1 MFEILWLAPVISVA
15 ALVFAGYQAHMV
27 MRQSPGN
34 SDMIDISTSIQRGAR
49 AFLRREYK
57 ILFMFVLFMFVL
69 IWWTIGIL
77 TSVAYLLGAASSALA
92 GFIGMTI
99 ATKANARTA
108 QAAYER
114 GVAALIVAFRAGNVM
129 GMSVVGLGLIGL
141 GMVVLLFRHSE
152 IINGFALGASSVA
165 LFARVGGGIFT
176 KAADVGADLVG
187 KLESGIPEDD
197 PRNPAVI
204 ADLVGDN
211 VGDVAGMGADLFESY
226 IGAIVAPLIIAIALG
241 MEPFAVTLPL
251 FLAGAGIISSILGSL
266 FVRTSER
273 RGPSTSLN
281 MGIYVSSALMILVT
295 FLLIWWWGVDKMGY
309 FWSIIVGLLAGVIIG
324 KITEY
329 YTSYEYTPV
338 KEIAQSAKTG
348 AATNILAGFATGMR
362 STALPMLTVVSA
374 MLIAY
379 FSGGIAGHGIYG
391 VALSALGMLSITG
404 MSVSIDAYGPV
415 ADNAGGIAEMA
426 KLPPE
431 VRKTTDSLDSVG
443 NTTAAIAK
451 GFAIGSAVLT
461 AIALFAAYSTV
472 TGLES
477 IDIMN
482 PGVLSG
488 LLIGA
493 MLPFLLSSLTVKAV
507 GRAAF
512 HMVEEVRR
520 QFRDMPGILKGT
532 EKPDPAGCVDISTK
546 AALKEMVLPGVLAIA
561 VPFLVGMLLGPDT
574 LGGMLAGTLI
584 TGFLIA
590 IMMANA
596 GGAWD
601 NAKKFIEKG
610 EYGGKGTL
618 AHAASIVGD
627 TVGDPFKDTA
637 GPSMNIFIKL
647 ITIVSLTFA
656 PLFVRYGDIIGKYLG
671 F

>member
-1 MFEILWLAPVISVA
+1 MFEILWIVPVIGVVA
-15 ALVFAGYQAHMV
+15 LMFAGYQAHMV
-27 MRQSPGN
+27 MKQSPGN
-34 SDMIDISTSIQRGAR
+34 SDMIDISISIQQGAG

-57 ILFMFVLFMFVL
+57 ILSLFIFFMFLL
-69 IWWTIGIL
+69 LWWTIGIL
-77 TSVAYLLGAASSALA
+77 TSVSYLLGTVSSALA
-92 GFIGMTI
+92 GFIGMSV
-99 ATKANARTA
+99 ATRANARTA

-114 GVAALIVAFRAGNVM
+114 GIAALIVAFRAGNVM

-141 GMVVLLFRHSE
+141 GTVVLLFRHPE
-152 IINGFALGASSVA
+152 IINGFALGASSIA

-187 KLESGIPEDD
+187 KLELGIPEDD

-241 MEPFAVTLPL
+241 MEPFAITLPL
-251 FLAGAGIISSILGSL
+251 FLAGAGIISSIVGSL
-266 FVRTSER
+266 FVRTSKR
-273 RGPSTSLN
+273 RSLSASLN
-281 MGIYVSSALMILVT
+281 MGTYVSSALVILTT
-295 FLLIWWWGVDKMGY
+295 FLLIQWWGPDKMGY
-309 FWSIIVGLLAGVIIG
+309 FWSVIAGLLAGVIIG

-338 KEIAQSAKTG
+338 KEIAQSAQTG
-348 AATNILAGFATGMR
+348 AATNILAGFATGMG
-362 STALPMLTVVSA
+362 STAFPLLTIVSA

-379 FSGGIAGHGIYG
+379 WSGGTVGYGIYG
-391 VALSALGMLSITG
+391 VALSGIGMLSITG
-404 MSVSIDAYGPV
+404 MVVSIDAYGPV

-431 VRKTTDSLDSVG
+431 VRKTTDSLDSIG

-461 AIALFAAYSTV
+461 AIALFVAYITV

-477 IDIMN
+477 IDIAK

-493 MLPFLLSSLTVKAV
+493 MLPFVLASLTVKAV

-512 HMVEEVRR
+512 HMIEEVRR
-520 QFRDMPGILKGT
+520 QFRDRPGILRGT
-532 EKPDPAGCVDISTK
+532 EKPDPVRCVDISTK
-546 AALKEMVLPGVLAIA
+546 AALKEMVVPGVLAIA
-561 VPFLVGMLLGPDT
+561 IPLLVGIFFGPAT
-574 LGGMLAGTLI
+574 LGGMLAGALI

-590 IMMANA
+590 IMMTNA

-610 EYGGKGTL
+610 EYGGKGTP

>member
-1 MFEILWLAPVISVA
+1 
-15 ALVFAGYQAHMV
+15 
-27 MRQSPGN
+27 
-34 SDMIDISTSIQRGAR
+34 MIDISTSIQQGAR
-49 AFLRREYK
+49 AFLKREYK
-57 ILFMFVLFMFVL
+57 ILFVFVLFMFIL

-77 TSVAYLLGAASSALA
+77 TSISYLLGAASSALA
-92 GFIGMTI
+92 GFIGMSI

-141 GMVVLLFRHSE
+141 GVVILLFGHSE
-152 IINGFALGASSVA
+152 IVNGFALGASSIA

-176 KAADVGADLVG
+176 KAADMGADLVG

-226 IGAIVAPLIIAIALG
+226 VGAIVAPLIIALTLG

-273 RGPSTSLN
+273 RSPSTSLN
-281 MGIYVSSALMILVT
+281 MGTYVSSALMILIT
-295 FLLIWWWGVDKMGY
+295 FLLLWWWGPDKMSF
-309 FWSIIVGLLAGVIIG
+309 FWSVIVGLLAGVIIG

-362 STALPMLTVVSA
+362 STALPTLTIVCA

-379 FSGGIAGHGIYG
+379 FSGERAGYGIYG

-431 VRKTTDSLDSVG
+431 VRKTTDSLDSLG

-477 IDIMN
+477 INIIN
-482 PGVLSG
+482 AGVLSG

-512 HMVEEVRR
+512 HMIEEVRR

-546 AALKEMVLPGVLAIA
+546 AALKEMVVPGVLAIA
-561 VPFLVGMLLGPDT
+561 APFLVGMLLGPDT

-590 IMMANA
+590 VMMANA

-610 EYGGKGTL
+610 EYGGKGTP

-656 PLFVRYGDIIGKYLG
+656 PLFVRYGDIIGRYLG

>member
-1 MFEILWLAPVISVA
+1 MFEILWIAPVIGGA

-34 SDMIDISTSIQRGAR
+34 SDMIDISTSIQQGAR

-57 ILFMFVLFMFVL
+57 ILFMFVLFMFTL
-69 IWWTIGIL
+69 IWWTIGIV
-77 TSVAYLLGAASSALA
+77 TCVAYLLGTASAALA
-92 GFIGMTI
+92 WCIGMTS

-114 GVAALIVAFRAGNVM
+114 GVASLIVAFRAGNVM

-141 GMVVLLFRHSE
+141 GMVVLLFRRSE
-152 IINGFALGASSVA
+152 IINAFALGASSIA

-226 IGAIVAPLIIAIALG
+226 IGAIVAPLIIAVALG

-251 FLAGAGIISSILGSL
+251 FLAGAGIISSVLGSL

-273 RGPSTSLN
+273 RSLSTSLN
-281 MGIYVSSALMILVT
+281 MGIYVSSALMILAT
-295 FLLIWWWGVDKMGY
+295 FLLIQWWGADKMGY

-338 KEIAQSAKTG
+338 KEIAQSAQTG
-348 AATNILAGFATGMR
+348 AATTILAGFATGMR
-362 STALPMLTVVSA
+362 STALPMLAIVSA

-379 FSGGIAGHGIYG
+379 FTGEIAGYGIYG
-391 VALSALGMLSITG
+391 VALSAVGMLSITG
-404 MSVSIDAYGPV
+404 MAVSIDAYGPV
-415 ADNAGGIAEMA
+415 ADNGGGIAEMA

-431 VRKTTDSLDSVG
+431 VRKITDSLDSIG

-461 AIALFAAYSTV
+461 AIALFVAYSAV
-472 TGLES
+472 TGLEFM
-477 IDIMN
+477 DIMN
-482 PGVLSG
+482 PSVLSG

-520 QFRDMPGILKGT
+520 QFRDRPGILKGT

-546 AALKEMVLPGVLAIA
+546 AALKEMVVPGVLAIA
-561 VPFLVGMLLGPDT
+561 APFLVGMLLGPDT

-590 IMMANA
+590 VMMANA

-610 EYGGKGTL
+610 EYGGKGTP

-647 ITIVSLTFA
+647 ISIVSLTFA
-656 PLFVRYGDIIGKYLG
+656 PLFVRYGGIIGRYLG

>member
-1 MFEILWLAPVISVA
+1 LFEILWIAPVIGVA
-15 ALVFAGYQAHMV
+15 ALGFAGYQAYTAMK
-27 MRQSPGN
+27 QSPGN
-34 SDMIDISTSIQRGAR
+34 SDMIDISTSIQQGAR
-49 AFLRREYK
+49 AFLKREYK
-57 ILFMFVLFMFVL
+57 ILSIFVLFMFVL
-69 IWWTIGIL
+69 IWWTIGIF
-77 TSVAYLLGAASSALA
+77 TSVAYLLGTASSTLA

-114 GVAALIVAFRAGNVM
+114 GIAALIIAFKAGNVM

-141 GMVVLLFRHSE
+141 GLVVLLFRHSE
-152 IINGFALGASSVA
+152 IINGFALGASSIA

-226 IGAIVAPLIIAIALG
+226 IGAIVAPLIIALTLG
-241 MEPFAVTLPL
+241 MEPFAVSLPM

-273 RGPSTSLN
+273 RAPSTSLN
-281 MGIYVSSALMILVT
+281 MGTYASSVLMILAT
-295 FLLIWWWGVDKMGY
+295 FLLIQWWGPDKMGY

-329 YTSYEYTPV
+329 FTSYEYRPV
-338 KEIAQSAKTG
+338 KGIAESAKTG
-348 AATNILAGFATGMR
+348 AATTILTGFATGMR
-362 STALPMLTVVSA
+362 STALPMLTIVSA

-379 FSGGIAGHGIYG
+379 FSGRIAGHGIYG

-404 MSVSIDAYGPV
+404 MSVSVDAYGPV
-415 ADNAGGIAEMA
+415 ADNAGGIAEMG

-431 VRKTTDSLDSVG
+431 VRKTTDSLDSIG

-472 TGLES
+472 TGLVS

-482 PGVLSG
+482 PAVLSG

-493 MLPFLLSSLTVKAV
+493 VLPFLLSSLTIKAV

-512 HMVEEVRR
+512 HMIEEVRR
-520 QFRDMPGILKGT
+520 QFRDRPGILKGT

-546 AALKEMVLPGVLAIA
+546 AALKEMVTPGVLAIA
-561 VPFLVGMLLGPDT
+561 APFLVGILLGPDT

-590 IMMANA
+590 VMMANA

-610 EYGGKGTL
+610 EHGGKGTP